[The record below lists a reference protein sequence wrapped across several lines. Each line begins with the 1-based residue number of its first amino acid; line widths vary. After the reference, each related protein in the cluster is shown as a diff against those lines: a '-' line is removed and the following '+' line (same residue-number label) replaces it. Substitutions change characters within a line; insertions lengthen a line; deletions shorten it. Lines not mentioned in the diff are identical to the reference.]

1 LKKKFGKEKANISN
15 TMILK
20 LFYVL
25 EMNQESF
32 DIMMLKKFID
42 FEDALQYTA
51 VGQSGIIDAIITRN
65 TKDFKASELPV
76 LTPSE
81 FLTSMDNNS

>member
-1 LKKKFGKEKANISN
+1 
-15 TMILK
+15 MILK

-65 TKDFKASELPV
+65 TKDFKASEFPV